1 MASAEGIFHANRLPQ
16 NLQKRRQTPFS
27 KPILTSFCIAATV
40 LRTGFDVAQTKPH
53 NRRLAKDSGG
63 MSLSEKKNNRGKR
76 IFGVIGL
83 GNFGST
89 VANEL
94 QRFGNHVIGI
104 DVSEARVASHADTLS
119 QAMIADARDD
129 VALREAGMGDCK
141 IGVVAIGSD
150 LEASILAAINL
161 KLIGVPVVWAK
172 ATTKTHHRILSKLG
186 VDRIIHPEVEVG
198 QHIAQ
203 VLHNP
208 LVRDYVSLGN
218 GYHVVNFRIPES
230 LEGKKLAD
238 LPHRE
243 KYNLRCIGVMRGT
256 EFIGQDNADC
266 QLQGDDLLL
275 LLGQRSD
282 LRNFAA
288 SL

>member
-1 MASAEGIFHANRLPQ
+1 MAKHKNR
-16 NLQKRRQTPFS
+16 
-27 KPILTSFCIAATV
+27 A
-40 LRTGFDVAQTKPH
+40 
-53 NRRLAKDSGG
+53 
-63 MSLSEKKNNRGKR
+63 
-76 IFGVIGL
+76 FGVIGL

-89 VANEL
+89 VATEL

-104 DVSEARVASHADTLS
+104 DIAEHRVARHAEDLS
-119 QAMIADARDD
+119 QAMIVDARDD
-129 VALREAGMGDCK
+129 VALREAGLADCA
-141 IGVVAIGSD
+141 IGLVAMGSD

-218 GYHVVNFRIPES
+218 GYHVVNFRIPKS
-230 LEGKKLAD
+230 LEGKSLSD
-238 LPHRE
+238 LKHTE
-243 KYNLRCIGVMRGT
+243 EFDLRCIGVMRGT
-256 EFIGQDNADC
+256 EFLGQDGSDC
-266 QLQGDDLLL
+266 TLERDDLLL
-275 LLGQRSD
+275 FLGQRKK
-282 LRNFAA
+282 LRDFAG

>member
-1 MASAEGIFHANRLPQ
+1 MAKHS
-16 NLQKRRQTPFS
+16 S
-27 KPILTSFCIAATV
+27 
-40 LRTGFDVAQTKPH
+40 RT
-53 NRRLAKDSGG
+53 
-63 MSLSEKKNNRGKR
+63 
-76 IFGVIGL
+76 FGVIGL

-89 VANEL
+89 VATEL

-104 DVSEARVASHADTLS
+104 DIDESRVAKHADNLS
-119 QAMIADARDD
+119 QAMIVDARDD
-129 VALREAGMGDCK
+129 VALREAGLADCA
-141 IGVVAIGSD
+141 IGLVAMGSD

-186 VDRIIHPEVEVG
+186 VDRIVHPEVEVG

-218 GYHVVNFRIPES
+218 GHHVVNFRIPKS
-230 LEGKKLAD
+230 LEGKSLSD
-238 LPHRE
+238 LKH
-243 KYNLRCIGVMRGT
+243 KSDFDLRCIGVMRGT
-256 EFIGQDNADC
+256 EFLGQDGSDC
-266 QLQGDDLLL
+266 ALERDDLLL
-275 LLGQRSD
+275 LLGQRKN
-282 LRNFAA
+282 LRDFAG

>member
-1 MASAEGIFHANRLPQ
+1 MTYRG
-16 NLQKRRQTPFS
+16 RR
-27 KPILTSFCIAATV
+27 V
-40 LRTGFDVAQTKPH
+40 
-53 NRRLAKDSGG
+53 
-63 MSLSEKKNNRGKR
+63 
-76 IFGVIGL
+76 FGVIGL

-89 VANEL
+89 VATEL
-94 QRFGNHVIGI
+94 QRFDNHVIGI
-104 DVSEARVASHADTLS
+104 DISESRVANHAETLS
-119 QAMIADARDD
+119 QAMIVDARDD
-129 VALREAGMGDCK
+129 TALREAGLGDCD
-141 IGVVAIGSD
+141 IGLIAMGSD

-186 VDRIIHPEVEVG
+186 VDRIVHPEVEVG

-230 LEGKKLAD
+230 LEGKNLSE
-238 LPHRE
+238 LPHKE
-243 KYNLRCIGVMRGT
+243 KFNLRCIGVMRGSKY
-256 EFIGQDNADC
+256 IGQDGSSCELESN
-266 QLQGDDLLL
+266 DLLL
-275 LLGQRSD
+275 LLGQRND
-282 LRNFAA
+282 LRSFAS

>member
-1 MASAEGIFHANRLPQ
+1 MAKHGS
-16 NLQKRRQTPFS
+16 
-27 KPILTSFCIAATV
+27 
-40 LRTGFDVAQTKPH
+40 RT
-53 NRRLAKDSGG
+53 
-63 MSLSEKKNNRGKR
+63 
-76 IFGVIGL
+76 FGVIGL

-89 VANEL
+89 VATEL

-104 DVSEARVASHADTLS
+104 DIDEARVAKHAETLS
-119 QAMIADARDD
+119 QAMIVDGRDD
-129 VALREAGMGDCK
+129 GALREAGLAECA
-141 IGVVAIGSD
+141 IGLVAMGSD
-150 LEASILAAINL
+150 LEASILATMNL

-186 VDRIIHPEVEVG
+186 VDRIVHPEVEVG

-230 LEGKKLAD
+230 LEGKFLSD
-238 LPHRE
+238 LKH
-243 KYNLRCIGVMRGT
+243 KSGFDLRCIGVMRGT
-256 EFIGQDNADC
+256 EFLGQEGADC
-266 QLQGDDLLL
+266 ALERHDLLL
-275 LLGQRSD
+275 LLGQRKN
-282 LRNFAA
+282 LRDFAG

>member
-1 MASAEGIFHANRLPQ
+1 MTKHGNR
-16 NLQKRRQTPFS
+16 T
-27 KPILTSFCIAATV
+27 
-40 LRTGFDVAQTKPH
+40 
-53 NRRLAKDSGG
+53 
-63 MSLSEKKNNRGKR
+63 
-76 IFGVIGL
+76 FGVVGL

-89 VANEL
+89 VATEL

-104 DVSEARVASHADTLS
+104 DVSEARVALHANKLS
-119 QAMIADARDD
+119 QAMIVDARDD
-129 VALREAGMGDCK
+129 IALREAGMSDCE
-141 IGVVAIGSD
+141 IGLVAMGSD

-230 LEGKKLAD
+230 LEGKTLDQLKHNANFD
-238 LPHRE
+238 
-243 KYNLRCIGVMRGT
+243 LRCLGVMRGT
-256 EFIGQDNADC
+256 SFIGRDDTGC
-266 QLQGDDLLL
+266 TLERDDLVI
-275 LLGQRSD
+275 LLGQRAN
-282 LRNFAA
+282 LRSFAA

>member
-1 MASAEGIFHANRLPQ
+1 MTKSSNR
-16 NLQKRRQTPFS
+16 
-27 KPILTSFCIAATV
+27 V
-40 LRTGFDVAQTKPH
+40 
-53 NRRLAKDSGG
+53 
-63 MSLSEKKNNRGKR
+63 
-76 IFGVIGL
+76 FGVIGL
-83 GNFGST
+83 GNFGGT
-89 VANEL
+89 VAKEL
-94 QRFGNHVIGI
+94 QRFGNHVIGVDI
-104 DVSEARVASHADTLS
+104 AEARVSSLADTLS
-119 QAMIADARDD
+119 QAMIVDARDD
-129 VALREAGMGDCK
+129 AALREAGFGECDIAVVAMGD
-141 IGVVAIGSD
+141 D

-186 VDRIIHPEVEVG
+186 VDRVIHPEVEVG

-230 LEGKKLAD
+230 LEGKSLKD
-238 LPHRE
+238 LPHG
-243 KYNLRCIGVMRGT
+243 KTYNLRCIGVMRGT
-256 EFIGQDNADC
+256 EFVGQDATGC
-266 QLQGDDLLL
+266 VLERDDLLL
-275 LLGQRSD
+275 LLGQRKD